1 MGSVRYHLIGGVY
14 LLFWLIGTSPGG
26 LRFER
31 RIPGG
36 TYSFE
41 YKHQDIEQLR
51 ILAQVAY

>member
-1 MGSVRYHLIGGVY
+1 VTRKGGDEKKY
-14 LLFWLIGTSPGG
+14 KLIGTSPGG
-26 LRFER
+26 FRFER

-41 YKHQDIEQLR
+41 YKHKDIEQLR

>member
-1 MGSVRYHLIGGVY
+1 MFKVTRRDGIEKQYR
-14 LLFWLIGTSPGG
+14 LIGTSPGA

-36 TYSFE
+36 KYSFE